1 MSLDSLL
8 LETRNVT
15 LQDFDG
21 NLLAGFWQYGSISW
35 ITFSLWLNSLIQT
48 EQRWAIFD
56 LDETSPNRHGAQQQ
70 LGSEIVPA
78 GDYILLQQDG
88 GPCPVA
94 LTEERARPRQP
105 THSNTPAR
113 QDHYRN
119 RTRERDRKCLVTG
132 RRFATWAKLKAAHIF
147 PRAHV
152 DEWLRKQYHHLITDP
167 APASVVGGHSK
178 IDSVQNVFMLR
189 SDVHDS
195 WDNYEFGVN
204 PDDNYRI
211 TAFINGLD
219 DVHGLVLHLDHI
231 ADLTIRP
238 LDELFR
244 DHFLQ
249 GVLKYIKGAGEP
261 TWDHEDVFG
270 DGGFDLSRQEVW
282 GSTEGKERLE
292 LEIFDR
298 LFEHKV
304 SQDLSRGF
312 PISA

>member
-78 GDYILLQQDG
+78 RDYILLQQDG

-94 LTEERARPRQP
+94 LTEEKARTRQP

-113 QDHYRN
+113 VQQDHYHN

-132 RRFATWAKLKAAHIF
+132 RRFATWAPLKAAHIF
-147 PRAHV
+147 PRAH
-152 DEWLRKQYHHLITDP
+152 WLRKQYHHLITDP

-249 GVLKYIKGAGEP
+249 GVLKHIKGAGEP